1 LANDGG
7 GGKNALTDA
16 RNPELEMEQSQMN
29 TQQLMDIARAL
40 VADDKGLLA
49 MDESHPTCNKR
60 FAKLGKWRGVG
71 LRFNFHGD
79 FL

>member
-1 LANDGG
+1 
-7 GGKNALTDA
+7 
-16 RNPELEMEQSQMN
+16 MN
-29 TQQLMDIARAL
+29 MQQLMDTARSL

-60 FAKLGKWRGVG
+60 FAKLGIRRGIG
-71 LRFNFHGD
+71 IRFNFHGD

>member
-1 LANDGG
+1 
-7 GGKNALTDA
+7 
-16 RNPELEMEQSQMN
+16 MN
-29 TQQLMDIARAL
+29 WQQLMDTARAF
-40 VADDKGLLA
+40 VAADQGLPA

>member
-1 LANDGG
+1 
-7 GGKNALTDA
+7 
-16 RNPELEMEQSQMN
+16 MN
-29 TQQLMDIARAL
+29 TQQLMDTARAL

-60 FAKLGKWRGVG
+60 FANLGIRRGV
-71 LRFNFHGD
+71 RICFNFHGG